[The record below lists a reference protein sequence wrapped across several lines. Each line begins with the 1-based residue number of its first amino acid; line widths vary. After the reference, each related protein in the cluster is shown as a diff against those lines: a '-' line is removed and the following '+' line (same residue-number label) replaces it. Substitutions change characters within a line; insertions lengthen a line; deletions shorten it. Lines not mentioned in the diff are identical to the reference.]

1 MALHLDL
8 TAFSI
13 LFNTRS
19 AALARKKTNVT
30 ASLSLVLYFT
40 LLLNLQFASTKS
52 TTLHFFPSSSS
63 PLFYLLFPF
72 IGSCSTQ
79 IEGNGNFE
87 RNRG

>member
-1 MALHLDL
+1 LALHLDL

-40 LLLNLQFASTKS
+40 LLVNLQFSSTKS
-52 TTLHFFPSSSS
+52 TTLHFFLSAFFP
-63 PLFYLLFPF
+63 PFPF
-72 IGSCSTQ
+72 HWLLLDTD
-79 IEGNGNFE
+79 
-87 RNRG
+87 